1 MTKRFNGKML
11 PIKELLKLRKQIK
24 SRKPDFVRQDA
35 HKQKKLGRKWRRPK
49 GLHSKIRL
57 NLKGRGRN
65 VSAGYRS
72 PKKVRHLHKSGLWQC
87 IIKSSRDFEGLDA
100 KKSCLSISSS
110 LGNRKRVA
118 ILKQAKERGFNVI
131 NIKNPD
137 EYVKKIEDIMVL
149 KKKVK
154 KEEKKKEKDVKTE
167 KKKEK
172 LTEKVEE
179 EKKKEIE
186 KKEKDKI
193 LTKKDK

>member
-1 MTKRFNGKML
+1 ML
-11 PIKELLKLRKQIK
+11 PIKELLEIRKQIK
-24 SRKPDFVRQDA
+24 SRKPDFVRQDV

-57 NLKGRGRN
+57 NLKGRGKN

-72 PKKVRHLHKSGLWQC
+72 PKNVRHLHKSGLWQC

-100 KKSCLSISSS
+100 KKSCLIISSS
-110 LGNRKRVA
+110 LGNRKRVI
-118 ILKQAKERGFNVI
+118 ILKQAKERGFNVL

-149 KKKVK
+149 KRKA
-154 KEEKKKEKDVKTE
+154 KKEKKEKETKTE

-186 KKEKDKI
+186 KKERDKI